1 MRVLVSP
8 DKFKGSLSATVVADN
23 IAKGLAQSGADA
35 VTLPL
40 ADGGDGSVAA
50 ALAAGMR
57 PVACTV
63 TISQIDDLEAGL
75 ENLVSVFARSGW
87 PQAPAVTLAS
97 TWLSD
102 LVEAVSRPESRRSSR
117 WPPT

>member
-1 MRVLVSP
+1 MRVLVAP
-8 DKFKGSLSATVVADN
+8 DKFKGSLTASEVATS
-23 IAKGLAQSGADA
+23 IAEGLAQSGADA

-75 ENLVSVFARSGW
+75 ENPVLYTTWQPVLVAERSVETALAQAR
-87 PQAPAVTLAS
+87 
-97 TWLSD
+97 D
-102 LVEAVSRPESRRSSR
+102 RRQVVD
-117 WPPT
+117 